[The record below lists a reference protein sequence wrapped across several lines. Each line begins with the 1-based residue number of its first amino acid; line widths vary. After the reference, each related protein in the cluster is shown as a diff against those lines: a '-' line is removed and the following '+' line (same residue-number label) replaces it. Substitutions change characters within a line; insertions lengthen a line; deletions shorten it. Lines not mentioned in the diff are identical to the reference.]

1 MKVSTVPVQASAT
14 GEARSSRAWWE
25 STQIWAGL
33 SIVSMWVAVLFVGVF
48 GLDLTSTSN
57 NASANTTATTIPS
70 VIPVAICALLATI
83 AITHATFR
91 RNA

>member
-1 MKVSTVPVQASAT
+1 
-14 GEARSSRAWWE
+14 
-25 STQIWAGL
+25 
-33 SIVSMWVAVLFVGVF
+33 MWVAVLFVGVF
-48 GLDLTSTSN
+48 GPDLTSTSN

-70 VIPVAICALLATI
+70 VIPVAICALFATI